1 MVIPHYAYLKL
12 KMPGPRGVITVSG
25 SFVRSD
31 RCDREFH
38 KISETFGAQEDLA
51 EIAMLTDKSL
61 FPVASRSELKDLTRD
76 FSITSDTKTHQ
87 VHPTDPSKI
96 VRVSA
101 TLPIA

>member
-1 MVIPHYAYLKL
+1 MAVPHYAYLKL

-38 KISETFGAQEDLA
+38 KISETFGAQEELE
-51 EIAMLTDKSL
+51 EIAMLTDKSI
-61 FPVASRSELKDLTRD
+61 FPMTSRSESQQPTRD
-76 FSITSDTKTHQ
+76 FSVTSDTNTHQ
-87 VHPTDPSKI
+87 VHPTDPSKT